1 MPWSQEQAVTALE
14 FAAMAHGNL
23 AIQCAFFHDVLEDT
37 DATES
42 AVEVAFGPLVL
53 RGIRAL
59 TKNKALPPAERMKDS
74 LRHWTAERIAGYR
87 DEAQLIHDSLKHCHE
102 WLATRLLRKIEE
114 YRKHL

>member
-59 TKNKALPPAERMKDS
+59 TKNKALPPAERS
-74 LRHWTAERIAGYR
+74 AGYR

-102 WLATRLLRKIEE
+102 WLTTRLLQKIEE